1 MHLSLIPLAT
11 LLLMVAQARFLEEQ
25 DTDIIPR
32 LDGRIVGGHKI
43 NPPYYGWRSLVST
56 RQLAILDTTT
66 PTVIRLN
73 ISDAPH
79 QISLQTSSHICGGSI
94 ISKQWILTAA
104 HCTYGQTADRLR
116 VRLGTSVYLWGGEL
130 INVAEIVQHKQFNIS
145 NVDYDFSLLKLA
157 REIEFDERK
166 QPAKL
171 PESTDEVKDGDKC
184 YVTGWGRTQ
193 SAMESRVWLRQVE
206 VPIFNHQE
214 CSEKYKRFGGVTERM
229 ICAGYIEG
237 GKDACQGDSGGPL
250 VNGDGVLVGV
260 VSWGYGCARPE
271 YPGIYSRVAYVRDWI
286 RENSGV

>member
-1 MHLSLIPLAT
+1 MKLRFITLAALCLIS
-11 LLLMVAQARFLEEQ
+11 VQARFLVEEQ
-25 DTDIIPR
+25 VTETTPR

-43 NPPYYGWRSLVST
+43 K
-56 RQLAILDTTT
+56 
-66 PTVIRLN
+66 

-104 HCTYGQTADRLR
+104 HCTHGKTPDRLK
-116 VRLGTSVYLWGGEL
+116 VRLGSSEYSRGGEL
-130 INVAEIVQHKQFNIS
+130 IDVAEIVQHSQFNTS
-145 NVDYDFSLLKLA
+145 NVDYDYSLLKLS
-157 REIEFDERK
+157 REIEFDETK
-166 QPAKL
+166 QPANL
-171 PESTDEVKDGDKC
+171 PETKDDDTIKDGDSC

-193 SAMESRVWLRQVE
+193 NIFERRTWLRQVE
-206 VPIFNHQE
+206 VPIFNHEE

-229 ICAGYIEG
+229 ICAGYIQG
-237 GKDACQGDSGGPL
+237 GKDACQGDSGGPM

-271 YPGIYSRVAYVRDWI
+271 YPGIYSKVSYVRDWI